1 MKLLI
6 LNGPNINLLGLREPG
21 IYGTQDYAA
30 LLELIDTTCAQC
42 QVEYRHVQSNCEGE
56 LVTEI
61 QQAYNV
67 YDAIVI
73 NPAAYTHTSVAILDA
88 LKAVGLPVC
97 EVHISDID
105 QREDFRQFSYVSL
118 YAQKVIKGQGI
129 QGYAQ
134 AIRYFAKGEEA

>member
-21 IYGTQDYAA
+21 IYGKQDYAT
-30 LLELIDTTCAQC
+30 LLELIHTTCAQC
-42 QVEYRHVQSNCEGE
+42 QVEYRHVQSNYEGE

-61 QQAYNV
+61 QQAYGV

-88 LKAVGLPVC
+88 LKGVGLPVC

-105 QREDFRQFSYVSL
+105 QREEFRRFSYVSL
-118 YAQKVIKGQGI
+118 YAKKVIKGQGI

>member
-21 IYGTQDYAA
+21 IYGTQDYAT

-42 QVEYRHVQSNCEGE
+42 QVEYRHVQSNYEGE

-61 QQAYNV
+61 QQAYGV

-97 EVHISDID
+97 EVHISHVD
-105 QREDFRQFSYVSL
+105 QREDFRRFSYVSL